1 MGDRW
6 NEDGQEARTFRGRF
20 NENPMNPWIRN
31 EPNGMN
37 SMMDSEGFRGGRMG
51 NEGLGGRGMGS
62 EGFRNRGMNEMDNED
77 QDFGHS
83 GMNPL
88 FPTQGMRGFPNGRMG
103 QSFGRGGGGFMGN
116 GRQGGGATG
125 LGPMFNNY

>member
-1 MGDRW
+1 
-6 NEDGQEARTFRGRF
+6 
-20 NENPMNPWIRN
+20 MNPWIRN

-37 SMMDSEGFRGGRMG
+37 SMMDSEGFRGGGMDNEGFRGGGMG
-51 NEGLGGRGMGS
+51 NEGLRGRGMGN
-62 EGFRNRGMNEMDNED
+62 EGLRGRGMDNED
-77 QDFGHS
+77 QDFGPS

-88 FPTQGMRGFPNGRMG
+88 FPSQGMRGFPNGRMG
-103 QSFGRGGGGFMGN
+103 QSFGRGGGGFLGN